1 MERVRG
7 GMERRG
13 MERVKRKGKRGEMRR
28 RGESEKYLQ
37 S

>member
-1 MERVRG
+1 MERVEEG
-7 GMERRG
+7 DGEVG
-13 MERVKRKGKRGEMRR
+13 DGEVKRKGKRGEMRR